1 MQAHKITIPKTA
13 HYYTLGE
20 PGEHI
25 RKLWLV
31 CHGYG
36 QLASTFIYKFEAVL
50 DEATLVIAPEGLSR
64 FYWQGLTG
72 DVVASWMTKHDR
84 LDEIADYSNYLQM
97 LYDQFV
103 PQLSE
108 NVQIN
113 LLGFSQGVATQCRWI
128 LNNQPHFHNLILWAG
143 LLPEDLDYRP
153 LQAYFASKQL
163 YFVYGKTDPLVK
175 EEYLQWQAGFAQAQG
190 LTYEMLTFDG
200 KHTVD
205 RPTLRKLAEQL

>member
-1 MQAHKITIPKTA
+1 LQAHKIIIPKTA

-20 PGEHI
+20 PGKHI
-25 RKLWLV
+25 RQLWLV

-36 QLASTFIYKFEAVL
+36 QLASTFIYKFEEIM
-50 DEATLVIAPEGLSR
+50 DEETLVIAPEGLSR
-64 FYWQGLTG
+64 FYWKGLTG

-84 LDEIADYSNYLQM
+84 LEEIADYSNYLQT
-97 LYDQFV
+97 LYNQFV

-128 LNNQPHFHNLILWAG
+128 LNKKPNFHNLILWAG

-153 LQAYFASKQL
+153 LEAYFASKQL
-163 YFVYGKTDPLVK
+163 YFVYGTADPLVK
-175 EEYLQWQAGFAQAQG
+175 DEYLQWQADFAKAQK
-190 LTYEMLTFDG
+190 LTYQLLTYDG

-205 RPTLRKLAEQL
+205 RSTLRKLAEQL

>member
-1 MQAHKITIPKTA
+1 MDK
-13 HYYTLGE
+13 E
-20 PGEHI
+20 
-25 RKLWLV
+25 
-31 CHGYG
+31 
-36 QLASTFIYKFEAVL
+36 
-50 DEATLVIAPEGLSR
+50 TLVIAPEGLSR

-84 LDEIADYSNYLQM
+84 LDEIADYSHYLQA

-128 LNNQPHFHNLILWAG
+128 LDRKPVFHNLILWAG
-143 LLPEDLDYRP
+143 LLPEDLDYLP
-153 LQAYFASKQL
+153 LQDYFASKQL
-163 YFVYGKTDPLVK
+163 YLVYGTADPLVK
-175 EEYLQWQAGFAQAQG
+175 EEYLQWQAGFAKAQG
-190 LTYEMLTFDG
+190 LTYELLTFNG

-205 RPTLRKLAEQL
+205 RPTLQKLSKRL